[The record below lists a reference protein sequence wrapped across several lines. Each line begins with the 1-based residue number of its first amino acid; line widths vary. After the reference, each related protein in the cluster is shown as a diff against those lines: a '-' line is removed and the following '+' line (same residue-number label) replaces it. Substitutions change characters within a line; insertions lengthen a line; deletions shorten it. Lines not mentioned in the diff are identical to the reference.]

1 MIVQKLACVTGA
13 LGFFPWRLSPSR
25 PIAPLIQPT
34 RTSHVRSW
42 KHQDTKKQTG
52 APAVQAIQKFKA
64 KHVEL
69 VFFFEV
75 LNFSYPASR
84 ALSLRSQG
92 RFFTGFVLFPFVI
105 ILNLKSTFLDI
116 VSQTAENKT
125 ILVAYQRLWILAL
138 LYRKIVAL

>member
-1 MIVQKLACVTGA
+1 M
-13 LGFFPWRLSPSR
+13 
-25 PIAPLIQPT
+25 
-34 RTSHVRSW
+34 
-42 KHQDTKKQTG
+42 
-52 APAVQAIQKFKA
+52 QAIQKFKA

-69 VFFFEV
+69 GFFFFEV
-75 LNFSYPASR
+75 LNFSCPASR

-116 VSQTAENKT
+116 LSQTAENKT
-125 ILVAYQRLWILAL
+125 ILVACQRLWILAL